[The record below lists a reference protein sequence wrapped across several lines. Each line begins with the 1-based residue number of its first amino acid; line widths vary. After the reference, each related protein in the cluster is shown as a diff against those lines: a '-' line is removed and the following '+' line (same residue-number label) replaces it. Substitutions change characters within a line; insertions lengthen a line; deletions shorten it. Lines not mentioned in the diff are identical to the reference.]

1 MTTRIDGEATLSVV
15 VPVFNEADSVQ
26 PLWDRLRPVLER
38 LGERFEVIFIDDG
51 SRDATFS
58 RVKALHAADPRV
70 RGVSLSANFGHQIAL
85 LAGLRKARGRTVI
98 TMDGDLQHPPELIP
112 TLLEKQR
119 EGYDVVNTRR
129 LDARDSGLFK
139 RATSRFFYQVMNH
152 LSDVPI
158 EPAAA
163 DFRLMTRPTV
173 DAFLSIP
180 ERDRFTRGLVRWMG
194 FRQAVVDYQA
204 EPRSF
209 GRSKYTLGR
218 MIRFG
223 LDGITSFSSRPL
235 RLSFYT
241 GVTLAAGGLLYGGY
255 AILSFAGG
263 GTIQG
268 WTSIL
273 LTLLIIGG
281 AILINLGIIGE
292 YIARI
297 FNQVKARP
305 LYFVRDEIGESPEDT
320 DR

>member
-1 MTTRIDGEATLSVV
+1 MEDQIDPELTLSVV
-15 VPVFNEADSVQ
+15 VPVFNEADSIR
-26 PLWDRLRPVLER
+26 PLWDRLRPVLE
-38 LGERFEVIFIDDG
+38 GIGTFEVIFVDDG
-51 SRDATFS
+51 SHDATFGLV
-58 RVKALHAADPRV
+58 RGLHQAEPRV
-70 RGVSLSANFGHQIAL
+70 RGLSLSSNFGHQVAL
-85 LAGLRKARGRTVI
+85 LAGLRKAAGQLVI

-112 TLLEKQR
+112 RLIEKQR
-119 EGYDVVNTRR
+119 EGYDIVNTRR
-129 LDARDSGLFK
+129 LDARDTGPFK
-139 RATSRFFYQVMNH
+139 RGTSRLFYRIMNH

-163 DFRLMTRPTV
+163 DFRLMTRATV
-173 DAFLSIP
+173 DAFLRIP
-180 ERDRFTRGLVRWMG
+180 ERDRFTRGLIRWMG
-194 FRQAVVDYQA
+194 FRQTLIDYQA

-235 RLSFYT
+235 RLSFYA
-241 GVTLAAGGLLYGGY
+241 GLVLASGGLLYGVY
-255 AILSFAGG
+255 AVAVFARG

-281 AILINLGIIGE
+281 AILITLGIIGE

-297 FNQVKARP
+297 FNEVKGRP
-305 LYFVRDEIGESPEDT
+305 LYFVRDEIGPPPKEPP
-320 DR
+320 R